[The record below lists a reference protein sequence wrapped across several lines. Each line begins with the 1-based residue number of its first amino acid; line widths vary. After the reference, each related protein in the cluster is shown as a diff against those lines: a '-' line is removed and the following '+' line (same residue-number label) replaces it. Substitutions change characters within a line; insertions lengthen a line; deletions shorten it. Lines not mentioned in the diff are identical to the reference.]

1 MRPLLSR
8 AFPLALCLIIT
19 GCASRP
25 LPKFERP
32 IARTQI
38 QNVRTTAYT
47 DTESDH
53 IQYSNHNALGGTLQY
68 GAIHSAAADWSRWP
82 AGTIFRIRETGEL
95 YRVDDYGWALSGTN
109 TIDLYKPS
117 RVAMNAW
124 GVRRVTIE
132 NLQWGDPKASL
143 SILRPRSRYR
153 HVQRMI
159 AELHDRMDE
168 LQRPVPVM
176 DPAVSGA
183 TMIASTAPSQ
193 PHPEAVADLAKP
205 APTPIPA
212 TRRPIVVASAPPPQT
227 VPRAVPVTST
237 SGVGTSAGGFYNS
250 STGSRANGVARDPFF
265 SNGSS
270 R

>member
-8 AFPLALCLIIT
+8 AIPLVLCLYMA
-19 GCASRP
+19 GCSTPRP

-38 QNVRTTAYT
+38 QRVRTTAYT

-53 IQYSNHNALGGTLQY
+53 VQYSNHNALGGTLQS
-68 GAIHSAAADWSRWP
+68 GVIHSAAADWSRWP

-117 RVAMNAW
+117 RAAMNTW
-124 GVRRVTIE
+124 GVRGVTIE
-132 NLQWGDPKASL
+132 NLQWGDPKPCLA
-143 SILRPRSRYR
+143 ILRQRSHYR

-159 AELHDRMDE
+159 AELEERMEE
-168 LQRPVPVM
+168 LEQAVPTM
-176 DPAVSGA
+176 GA
-183 TMIASTAPSQ
+183 P
-193 PHPEAVADLAKP
+193 P
-205 APTPIPA
+205 AP
-212 TRRPIVVASAPPPQT
+212 VFVASAPPPVSATASIPVTRPFVVASGAPQS
-227 VPRAVPVTST
+227 VPRAIPVTTNRS
-237 SGVGTSAGGFYNS
+237 NS
-250 STGSRANGVARDPFF
+250 LARDPFY
-265 SNGSS
+265 GTGAS